1 MLRGGVLFFSFTFSY
16 SFSSSS
22 SSICKD
28 GSSFCFFVGSWV
40 LSLQKS
46 CCTSCTQHIFNATNC
61 MDTKL
66 FNKIKTKGL
75 LKYKV

>member
-1 MLRGGVLFFSFTFSY
+1 
-16 SFSSSS
+16 
-22 SSICKD
+22 
-28 GSSFCFFVGSWV
+28 